1 MRIAIVAPHF
11 VTDMG
16 YQETGWY
23 TALVSLGHRVR
34 VFASCYVSYTLEK
47 YYKDPFPEGLS
58 EYRGGEVLRLPARKL
73 PRNMV
78 RCDGLLREVVAFR
91 PELTLAVYPGSM
103 FAVELFAH
111 RDELPGVLVS
121 TFGDT
126 RAQRRGTGRLKRAA
140 LDAAYFLFKRRHYR
154 TFIER
159 SDIVLMQTPDT
170 IDFILGRTAWGRAR
184 ERLRERCW
192 LSALG
197 FDPEV
202 FFPDAEA
209 RQAERRRLGIAEDEV
224 VGLYS
229 CKITPIKRLDI
240 WVDVMDEA
248 VRQVP
253 RLRPMLIGIRPGD
266 PECERILS
274 RIERTGRKDRF
285 LCLPFATREQLPRL
299 YNAADFGV
307 WYMQPSVTIQEA
319 MGTGVY
325 MILTDS
331 PTASHLVIDP
341 ETGRYFR
348 DGEYDRLQRLVT
360 ETAAAFAGGDP
371 LRSWEARTRRA
382 AINRERFGYVALA
395 ERLVAAA
402 QDLPN
407 AAAYLRWDGPA
418 RPPAGAVRAATAA
431 GS

>member
-23 TALVSLGHRVR
+23 SALVSLGHRVR

-47 YYKDPFPEGLS
+47 YYPEPFPEGLS

-78 RCDGLLREVVAFR
+78 RCDGLLEHVVAFR

-103 FAVELFAH
+103 FAGELFIR

-121 TFGDT
+121 TFGDN

-140 LDAAYFLFKRRHYR
+140 LDAAYFLFKRRYYR

-170 IDFILGRTAWGRAR
+170 IDFILGRTAWGRRR
-184 ERLRERCW
+184 ERLQARCW

-202 FFPDAEA
+202 FFPDAGA
-209 RQAERRRLGIAEDEV
+209 RQAERRRLGVAPDEV

-240 WVDVMDEA
+240 WVSVMAAA

-253 RLRPMLIGIRPGD
+253 RLRPMLIGVRPGD

-274 RIERTGRKDRF
+274 LIGQSGCKDRF
-285 LCLPFATREQLPRL
+285 LCLPFATREELPRL

-348 DGEYDRLQRLVT
+348 DGDYDALRRLVT
-360 ETAAAFAGGDP
+360 ETAAAFVEGKP
-371 LRSWEARTRRA
+371 LSSWEARTRRA
-382 AINRERFGYVALA
+382 AVNRERFGYVALA

-402 QDLPN
+402 RDLPN
-407 AAAYLRWDGPA
+407 AAAFLRWEGPA
-418 RPPAGAVRAATAA
+418 RPPSATLGAPTA
-431 GS
+431 